1 MKKIFSVVS
10 LGLFLV
16 FALFIGS
23 PVVSAEE
30 AGEEVRWQI
39 ELKDLDGEYYSLLD
53 EEGWSSEVR
62 GAGHGI
68 NGTISGNDG
77 SFGQKV
83 DLTAEGS
90 RFQRKESGSIDDM
103 NFTFEVIVE
112 GEDGIVAQEESE
124 YLGDGFIW
132 GAPSGDDLLLQARGK
147 GFIYWQMKAEKP
159 DEVFE
164 LIKVAEVGNE
174 LIIAEGSGFLYAPN
188 STDSISPV
196 AVFDGDG
203 IYSPGDTDIIGVYAE
218 EESYGNFT
226 LYVSGD
232 EHIKA
237 MILGAGIDQDI
248 GEIPDAYYVHG
259 DFMRKLWFDGE
270 FNGDPSALLGPDG
283 EPLVSFSFEG
293 S

>member
-1 MKKIFSVVS
+1 M
-10 LGLFLV
+10 
-16 FALFIGS
+16 
-23 PVVSAEE
+23 VSAK
-30 AGEEVRWQI
+30 EVKWQI
-39 ELKDLDGEYYSLLD
+39 ELKGLDGEYYSLLD

-90 RFQRKESGSIDDM
+90 RFQRKESGSIDDV

-112 GEDGIVAQEESE
+112 GEEGIVAQEESE
-124 YLGDGFIW
+124 YAEDSFIW
-132 GAPSGDDLLLQARGK
+132 GAPSDDDLMLQAQGN
-147 GFIYWQMKAEKP
+147 GLIYWQMKAEKP

-174 LIIAEGSGFLYAPN
+174 LNISEGSGFLYAPN

-196 AVFDGDG
+196 AVFDGNG
-203 IYSPGDTDIIGVYAE
+203 IYSPGGTDVIGAYAE
-218 EESYGNFT
+218 EGYGNFT

-237 MILGAGIDQDI
+237 TILGAGIDQDI
-248 GEIPDAYYVHG
+248 GELSDAYYIHG
-259 DFMRKLWFDGE
+259 DFMKKLWFDGA
-270 FNGDPSALLGPDG
+270 FYGDPAALLGPDG
-283 EPLVSFSFEG
+283 ESLVSFSFEG